1 MVPVSV
7 LAKFGQALVV
17 RQDLPVGSVKDLQ
30 ALAQKR
36 DINFGSAG
44 IGTPSHLS
52 FSYLQA
58 VTGIRATHV
67 PYRGNPPVL
76 LALASGEIQAAMVI
90 STSILDLTRDGK
102 VRALAFSDSVRSP
115 IIPDV
120 PTMAEQGYKDFEVT
134 FSYVLL
140 VPAGTPQPVID
151 LLGAEA
157 RNAVMAP
164 EVRGVLQSV
173 DTVPIALSAADSV
186 AWLRTNRA
194 RWKDVVGQ
202 MNIRIE

>member
-1 MVPVSV
+1 V